1 MIFSMNSHKSETF
14 RKSLMNV
21 SDDHLHDL
29 RLWYDKK
36 GDKGEQELMLIDL
49 EIERRAKIRRYYE
62 NYIY

>member
-1 MIFSMNSHKSETF
+1 MT
-14 RKSLMNV
+14 V
-21 SDDHLHDL
+21 SDNHLHAL

-36 GDKGEQELMLIDL
+36 GDEGEQELSLIDL